1 MIKLKEENEELK
13 YQLKKVV
20 REKDDYK
27 EELAYKLKKIDSLN
41 EEI

>member
-13 YQLKKVV
+13 YQLKKVI
-20 REKDDYK
+20 REKDDYQ
-27 EELAYKLKKIDSLN
+27 EELAFKLKKIDSLN